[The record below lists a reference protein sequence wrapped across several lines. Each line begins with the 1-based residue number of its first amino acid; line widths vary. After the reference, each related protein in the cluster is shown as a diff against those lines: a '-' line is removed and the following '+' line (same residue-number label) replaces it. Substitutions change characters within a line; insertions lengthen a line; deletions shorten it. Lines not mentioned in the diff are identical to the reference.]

1 MSSVLEGDSFEIS
14 LDPQRIDIDAVHAFL
29 RDSYWAQGIPRD
41 IVARAIANSLCV
53 GAFVDGAQI
62 GFARLVTDRA
72 TFGYLADVYVLSAY
86 RGRGIASRMLSALM
100 AHPEVQGL
108 RRLMLVTRDAQTLY
122 AGFGFAALAA
132 PERHMERTDPEI
144 YRRAASLPAH

>member
-1 MSSVLEGDSFEIS
+1 MSSAPEGDSFEIS
-14 LDPQRIDIDAVHAFL
+14 LDPHRIDVDAVHAFL
-29 RDSYWAQGIPRD
+29 RTSYWAQAIPRD

-72 TFGYLADVYVLSAY
+72 TFGYLADVYVLAAY
-86 RGRGIASRMLSALM
+86 RGRGIATRMLSALM

-144 YRRAASLPAH
+144 YQRAAKP